1 MTTTIN
7 HGVKLSNY
15 QKKIITKGNFPINIR
30 LNNKSL
36 IGPDNLLL
44 TKRQFNKIQKSLN
57 NGTGTDLK
65 LKKNQILYNDE
76 IRYVRNLVIH
86 KNRIQE
92 QQGGFLGALA
102 NLGRI
107 ILPFVSKLAPKIL
120 KPLASG
126 AVNALGSLGIEKL
139 ISGKG
144 LLQNLQQKYNFS
156 NKNNFRKE
164 EIINDIQKVI
174 KFLEENKNFKVN
186 KKQQGGF
193 LGALAAAIGIP
204 LIAKLFGAG
213 SIQEGQG
220 ILSNF
225 LKMIGLGM
233 DFDSNRTSQNL
244 IDFFPPHT
252 TSNIKG
258 PNIRSGGKGLSLNKE
273 YQDLGDFFLSH
284 TYSNVKLSKGK
295 AKKKKMLNFFKDFR
309 ILSNIDLLII
319 SENLLN
325 LDLGIINK
333 KYDGVFS
340 RDNIPNKNGMYIINL
355 DSKIGLGTHWVSVI
369 IKSKKL
375 FYFDS
380 FGLIPPYELI
390 NLRSEYYYNFL
401 QYQPINSFLCGY
413 YCLYFLN
420 EFDKLSKK
428 NDYSSIEKFN
438 KIIEPFHINDFEY
451 NDNFIKKYFI
461 NIYNNGKI

>member
-1 MTTTIN
+1 MTATTN

-15 QKKIITKGNFPINIR
+15 QKKIIMKGNFPINIR

-65 LKKNQILYNDE
+65 LKKNQILYNDK
-76 IRYVRNLVIH
+76 IRYDSRNLVIH

-156 NKNNFRKE
+156 NNFRKE
-164 EIINDIQKVI
+164 EIINDIQRVI

-233 DFDSNRTSQNL
+233 DFDSSRTSQN
-244 IDFFPPHT
+244 DFFPPHT
-252 TSNIKG
+252 SSNVKGPSSNI
-258 PNIRSGGKGLSLNKE
+258 RSSGGKGLSLNKE
-273 YQDLGDFFLSH
+273 YQGLDDFFPSH
-284 TYSNVKLSKGK
+284 TYSNVKLSEGK
-295 AKKKKMLNFFKDFR
+295 AKKKNF
-309 ILSNIDLLII
+309 
-319 SENLLN
+319 
-325 LDLGIINK
+325 
-333 KYDGVFS
+333 Y
-340 RDNIPNKNGMYIINL
+340 
-355 DSKIGLGTHWVSVI
+355 
-369 IKSKKL
+369 
-375 FYFDS
+375 
-380 FGLIPPYELI
+380 
-390 NLRSEYYYNFL
+390 
-401 QYQPINSFLCGY
+401 
-413 YCLYFLN
+413 
-420 EFDKLSKK
+420 
-428 NDYSSIEKFN
+428 
-438 KIIEPFHINDFEY
+438 
-451 NDNFIKKYFI
+451 
-461 NIYNNGKI
+461 

>member
-36 IGPDNLLL
+36 IGPDILLL

-65 LKKNQILYNDE
+65 LKKNQILFDNDNIFQNFRKE
-76 IRYVRNLVIH
+76 EMIELQHGKI
-86 KNRIQE
+86 

-144 LLQNLQQKYNFS
+144 LLQDLQKYNFS
-156 NKNNFRKE
+156 NKNKNFRKE
-164 EIINDIQKVI
+164 EIINDIRKVI
-174 KFLEENKNFKVN
+174 KFLESNKNFKIN

-213 SIQEGQG
+213 TIQEGQG

-233 DFDSNRTSQNL
+233 DFDSSRTSQNL

-252 TSNIKG
+252 INSN
-258 PNIRSGGKGLSLNKE
+258 SGKGLSLNKE
-273 YQDLGDFFLSH
+273 YQDLDFFPSH
-284 TYSNVKLSKGK
+284 TYSNVK
-295 AKKKKMLNFFKDFR
+295 
-309 ILSNIDLLII
+309 
-319 SENLLN
+319 
-325 LDLGIINK
+325 
-333 KYDGVFS
+333 
-340 RDNIPNKNGMYIINL
+340 
-355 DSKIGLGTHWVSVI
+355 
-369 IKSKKL
+369 
-375 FYFDS
+375 
-380 FGLIPPYELI
+380 
-390 NLRSEYYYNFL
+390 
-401 QYQPINSFLCGY
+401 
-413 YCLYFLN
+413 
-420 EFDKLSKK
+420 KK
-428 NDYSSIEKFN
+428 NFY
-438 KIIEPFHINDFEY
+438 
-451 NDNFIKKYFI
+451 
-461 NIYNNGKI
+461 

>member
-65 LKKNQILYNDE
+65 LKKNQILHNDK

-139 ISGKG
+139 VSGKG
-144 LLQNLQQKYNFS
+144 LLQNLQKYNNS
-156 NKNNFRKE
+156 GSKNFRKE
-164 EIINDIQKVI
+164 EIINDIHKVI
-174 KFLEENKNFKVN
+174 KFLESNKNFKVN

-258 PNIRSGGKGLSLNKE
+258 SNVSGGKGLSLNNE
-273 YQDLGDFFLSH
+273 YQDLDDFFPSH
-284 TYSNVKLSKGK
+284 TSSNVK
-295 AKKKKMLNFFKDFR
+295 
-309 ILSNIDLLII
+309 
-319 SENLLN
+319 
-325 LDLGIINK
+325 
-333 KYDGVFS
+333 
-340 RDNIPNKNGMYIINL
+340 
-355 DSKIGLGTHWVSVI
+355 
-369 IKSKKL
+369 
-375 FYFDS
+375 
-380 FGLIPPYELI
+380 
-390 NLRSEYYYNFL
+390 
-401 QYQPINSFLCGY
+401 
-413 YCLYFLN
+413 
-420 EFDKLSKK
+420 KK
-428 NDYSSIEKFN
+428 NVKF
-438 KIIEPFHINDFEY
+438 F
-451 NDNFIKKYFI
+451 
-461 NIYNNGKI
+461 

>member
-1 MTTTIN
+1 MTTTTN
-7 HGVKLSNY
+7 HGVKLTNY
-15 QKKIITKGNFPINIR
+15 QKKIIMKGNFPINIR

-36 IGPDNLLL
+36 IGPDILLL

-65 LKKNQILYNDE
+65 LKKNQILYDND
-76 IRYVRNLVIH
+76 
-86 KNRIQE
+86 RIQNFKSSKNFLNDGKI

-120 KPLASG
+120 KALASG

-144 LLQNLQQKYNFS
+144 LLQDLQQKYNFS
-156 NKNNFRKE
+156 NNFNRSIRKE
-164 EIINDIQKVI
+164 EIINDIQRVI

-186 KKQQGGF
+186 KRQQGGF

-213 SIQEGQG
+213 TIQEGQG

-252 TSNIKG
+252 TSNVKG
-258 PNIRSGGKGLSLNKE
+258 SNVSGGKGLSLNKE
-273 YQDLGDFFLSH
+273 YQGLDDFFPSH
-284 TYSNVKLSKGK
+284 TYSNVK
-295 AKKKKMLNFFKDFR
+295 
-309 ILSNIDLLII
+309 
-319 SENLLN
+319 
-325 LDLGIINK
+325 
-333 KYDGVFS
+333 
-340 RDNIPNKNGMYIINL
+340 
-355 DSKIGLGTHWVSVI
+355 
-369 IKSKKL
+369 
-375 FYFDS
+375 
-380 FGLIPPYELI
+380 
-390 NLRSEYYYNFL
+390 
-401 QYQPINSFLCGY
+401 
-413 YCLYFLN
+413 
-420 EFDKLSKK
+420 KK
-428 NDYSSIEKFN
+428 NC
-438 KIIEPFHINDFEY
+438 
-451 NDNFIKKYFI
+451 
-461 NIYNNGKI
+461 

>member
-1 MTTTIN
+1 MTATTN

-15 QKKIITKGNFPINIR
+15 QKKIIMKGNFPINIR

-65 LKKNQILYNDE
+65 LKKNQILYNDK
-76 IRYVRNLVIH
+76 IRYDSRNLVIH

-156 NKNNFRKE
+156 NNFRKE
-164 EIINDIQKVI
+164 EIINDIQRVI

-233 DFDSNRTSQNL
+233 DFDSSRTSQNL

-258 PNIRSGGKGLSLNKE
+258 PNIRSSGGKGLSLNKE
-273 YQDLGDFFLSH
+273 YQGLDDFFPSH
-284 TYSNVKLSKGK
+284 TYSNVKLSEGK
-295 AKKKKMLNFFKDFR
+295 AKKKNF
-309 ILSNIDLLII
+309 
-319 SENLLN
+319 
-325 LDLGIINK
+325 
-333 KYDGVFS
+333 Y
-340 RDNIPNKNGMYIINL
+340 
-355 DSKIGLGTHWVSVI
+355 
-369 IKSKKL
+369 
-375 FYFDS
+375 
-380 FGLIPPYELI
+380 
-390 NLRSEYYYNFL
+390 
-401 QYQPINSFLCGY
+401 
-413 YCLYFLN
+413 
-420 EFDKLSKK
+420 
-428 NDYSSIEKFN
+428 
-438 KIIEPFHINDFEY
+438 
-451 NDNFIKKYFI
+451 
-461 NIYNNGKI
+461 

>member
-15 QKKIITKGNFPINIR
+15 QKKIIMKGNFPINIR

-65 LKKNQILYNDE
+65 LKKNQILYNDK
-76 IRYVRNLVIH
+76 IRYDSRNLVIH

-156 NKNNFRKE
+156 NNFRKE
-164 EIINDIQKVI
+164 EIINDIQRVI

-233 DFDSNRTSQNL
+233 DFDSSRTSQNL

-252 TSNIKG
+252 SSNVKGPSSNI
-258 PNIRSGGKGLSLNKE
+258 RSSGGKGLSLNKE
-273 YQDLGDFFLSH
+273 YQGLDDFFPSH
-284 TYSNVKLSKGK
+284 TYSNVKLSEGK
-295 AKKKKMLNFFKDFR
+295 AKKKNF
-309 ILSNIDLLII
+309 
-319 SENLLN
+319 
-325 LDLGIINK
+325 
-333 KYDGVFS
+333 Y
-340 RDNIPNKNGMYIINL
+340 
-355 DSKIGLGTHWVSVI
+355 
-369 IKSKKL
+369 
-375 FYFDS
+375 
-380 FGLIPPYELI
+380 
-390 NLRSEYYYNFL
+390 
-401 QYQPINSFLCGY
+401 
-413 YCLYFLN
+413 
-420 EFDKLSKK
+420 
-428 NDYSSIEKFN
+428 
-438 KIIEPFHINDFEY
+438 
-451 NDNFIKKYFI
+451 
-461 NIYNNGKI
+461 

>member
-1 MTTTIN
+1 MTTTTN
-7 HGVKLSNY
+7 HGVKLTNY
-15 QKKIITKGNFPINIR
+15 QKKIIMKGNFPINIR

-36 IGPDNLLL
+36 IGPDILLL

-65 LKKNQILYNDE
+65 LKKNQILYDND
-76 IRYVRNLVIH
+76 
-86 KNRIQE
+86 RIQNFKKE
-92 QQGGFLGALA
+92 HFLIDGKIQQGGFLGALA

-144 LLQNLQQKYNFS
+144 LLQDLQQKYNFNRS
-156 NKNNFRKE
+156 INKE
-164 EIINDIQKVI
+164 EIINDIQRVI

-186 KKQQGGF
+186 KRQQGGF

-233 DFDSNRTSQNL
+233 DFDSNRTNQNL

-252 TSNIKG
+252 TSNVKGSNIK
-258 PNIRSGGKGLSLNKE
+258 ISGGKGISLNKE
-273 YQDLGDFFLSH
+273 YQGLDDFFPSH
-284 TYSNVKLSKGK
+284 TYSNVK
-295 AKKKKMLNFFKDFR
+295 KKIF
-309 ILSNIDLLII
+309 
-319 SENLLN
+319 
-325 LDLGIINK
+325 
-333 KYDGVFS
+333 
-340 RDNIPNKNGMYIINL
+340 
-355 DSKIGLGTHWVSVI
+355 
-369 IKSKKL
+369 
-375 FYFDS
+375 
-380 FGLIPPYELI
+380 
-390 NLRSEYYYNFL
+390 
-401 QYQPINSFLCGY
+401 C
-413 YCLYFLN
+413 
-420 EFDKLSKK
+420 
-428 NDYSSIEKFN
+428 
-438 KIIEPFHINDFEY
+438 
-451 NDNFIKKYFI
+451 
-461 NIYNNGKI
+461 

>member
-1 MTTTIN
+1 MTTTTN
-7 HGVKLSNY
+7 HGVKLTNY
-15 QKKIITKGNFPINIR
+15 QKKIIMKGNFPINIR

-36 IGPDNLLL
+36 IGPDILLL

-57 NGTGTDLK
+57 NGTGTDLE
-65 LKKNQILYNDE
+65 LKKNQILLYDN
-76 IRYVRNLVIH
+76 
-86 KNRIQE
+86 NRIQKE
-92 QQGGFLGALA
+92 NFKIDGKIQQGGFLGALA

-144 LLQNLQQKYNFS
+144 LLQDLQQKYNFS
-156 NKNNFRKE
+156 FNRSIAKE
-164 EIINDIQKVI
+164 EIINDIQRVI

-186 KKQQGGF
+186 KRQQGGF

-252 TSNIKG
+252 TSNVKG
-258 PNIRSGGKGLSLNKE
+258 SNVSGGKGLSLNKE
-273 YQDLGDFFLSH
+273 YQGLDDFFPSH
-284 TYSNVKLSKGK
+284 TSSNVK
-295 AKKKKMLNFFKDFR
+295 KKFFVK
-309 ILSNIDLLII
+309 
-319 SENLLN
+319 
-325 LDLGIINK
+325 
-333 KYDGVFS
+333 V
-340 RDNIPNKNGMYIINL
+340 
-355 DSKIGLGTHWVSVI
+355 
-369 IKSKKL
+369 
-375 FYFDS
+375 
-380 FGLIPPYELI
+380 
-390 NLRSEYYYNFL
+390 
-401 QYQPINSFLCGY
+401 
-413 YCLYFLN
+413 
-420 EFDKLSKK
+420 
-428 NDYSSIEKFN
+428 
-438 KIIEPFHINDFEY
+438 
-451 NDNFIKKYFI
+451 
-461 NIYNNGKI
+461 

>member
-1 MTTTIN
+1 MNTY
-7 HGVKLSNY
+7 GVKLSNY
-15 QKKIITKGNFPINIR
+15 QKKIIMKLFEGQAKGNFPINIR

-65 LKKNQILYNDE
+65 LKKNQILYDGIQNNKLSALRGPSQGIAKEE
-76 IRYVRNLVIH
+76 IIEL
-86 KNRIQE
+86 QE
-92 QQGGFLGALA
+92 GGFLGALA

-144 LLQNLQQKYNFS
+144 LLQDLQKYNNQNSRFT
-156 NKNNFRKE
+156 KE

-174 KFLEENKNFKVN
+174 KFLESNKNFKVN

-213 SIQEGQG
+213 TIQEGQG

-233 DFDSNRTSQNL
+233 DFDSRTSQNL
-244 IDFFPPHT
+244 IDFFPSHT
-252 TSNIKG
+252 ISSVKK
-258 PNIRSGGKGLSLNKE
+258 GGKG
-273 YQDLGDFFLSH
+273 
-284 TYSNVKLSKGK
+284 SNFYPDN
-295 AKKKKMLNFFKDFR
+295 NFGF
-309 ILSNIDLLII
+309 N
-319 SENLLN
+319 
-325 LDLGIINK
+325 
-333 KYDGVFS
+333 
-340 RDNIPNKNGMYIINL
+340 
-355 DSKIGLGTHWVSVI
+355 
-369 IKSKKL
+369 
-375 FYFDS
+375 
-380 FGLIPPYELI
+380 
-390 NLRSEYYYNFL
+390 
-401 QYQPINSFLCGY
+401 Q
-413 YCLYFLN
+413 
-420 EFDKLSKK
+420 KK
-428 NDYSSIEKFN
+428 NFY
-438 KIIEPFHINDFEY
+438 
-451 NDNFIKKYFI
+451 
-461 NIYNNGKI
+461 

>member
-1 MTTTIN
+1 MTTTTN
-7 HGVKLSNY
+7 HGVKLTNY
-15 QKKIITKGNFPINIR
+15 QKKIIMKGNFPINIR

-36 IGPDNLLL
+36 IGPDILLL

-65 LKKNQILYNDE
+65 LKKNQILLYDNND
-76 IRYVRNLVIH
+76 
-86 KNRIQE
+86 RIQNFKSSKNLNDGGKIQHGKI

-144 LLQNLQQKYNFS
+144 LLQDLQQKYNF
-156 NKNNFRKE
+156 NFNNFNRSIRKE
-164 EIINDIQKVI
+164 EIINDIKRVI

-186 KKQQGGF
+186 KRQQGGF

-233 DFDSNRTSQNL
+233 DFDSRTQNQNL

-252 TSNIKG
+252 TSNVKG
-258 PNIRSGGKGLSLNKE
+258 PSNVSGGKGLSLNKE
-273 YQDLGDFFLSH
+273 YQGLDDFFPSH
-284 TYSNVKLSKGK
+284 TYSNVK
-295 AKKKKMLNFFKDFR
+295 
-309 ILSNIDLLII
+309 
-319 SENLLN
+319 
-325 LDLGIINK
+325 
-333 KYDGVFS
+333 
-340 RDNIPNKNGMYIINL
+340 
-355 DSKIGLGTHWVSVI
+355 
-369 IKSKKL
+369 
-375 FYFDS
+375 
-380 FGLIPPYELI
+380 
-390 NLRSEYYYNFL
+390 
-401 QYQPINSFLCGY
+401 
-413 YCLYFLN
+413 
-420 EFDKLSKK
+420 KK
-428 NDYSSIEKFN
+428 NC
-438 KIIEPFHINDFEY
+438 
-451 NDNFIKKYFI
+451 
-461 NIYNNGKI
+461 